1 MSRRVTTIRRN
12 LRLSTADGA
21 GFCVMLAFGE
31 ANIAVL
37 GAALAMG
44 DQAIGLLASVPPVCG
59 AVLQLATVPMVRWAG
74 SHKRWMVISAV
85 IQALSFVPMAIGAML
100 GIMPPLALFALATIY
115 WAANQSCGATWNTLI
130 SRVVPRRVRAHYF
143 ARRNVLL
150 NLAQLI
156 AIFAGGWFLE
166 RGREAG
172 HVFAALAVLLIAAGA
187 SRGLSAWFIQQ
198 HRLPSDHPDGFR
210 GVPVREAL
218 GRFRT
223 GAGGRVLAYRLAV
236 QLALNVSTPF
246 ITPYLLKQHGLEN
259 DLAVYGVITG
269 LLILAKAL
277 AMPVWGRMAKA
288 HGPRSLLRL
297 GGVMIIPIPALWL
310 WADSVAAF
318 AAVQLFSGFAMAAYE
333 LGTFLIMFDTV
344 PESDRTSILAK
355 FNFADNVAIVVGS
368 LLGVGLLTGVG
379 GSDQATL
386 AGYVAAFIGSLL
398 MRTAAL
404 GLLARLPRVTPA
416 HSAGEGVSIEAHPTP
431 GATDHP
437 IVASYDVDGTEP
449 RRHHGEHRP

>member
-1 MSRRVTTIRRN
+1 MSRRISTTRRN
-12 LRLSTADGA
+12 LRMSTGDGA
-21 GFCVMLAFGE
+21 GFNVMLAFGE

-44 DQAIGLLASVPPVCG
+44 DEAIGLLASVPPICG

-74 SHKRWMVISAV
+74 SHKRWMVLSAL
-85 IQALSFVPMAIGAML
+85 IQALSFLPMAIGAAT
-100 GIMPPLALFALATIY
+100 GAMPPIALFALATIY

-130 SRVVPRRVRAHYF
+130 SPVVPRRVRANYF
-143 ARRNVLL
+143 SRRNVLL

-156 AIFAGGWFLE
+156 AIFVGGWFLE
-166 RGREAG
+166 QGRQAG
-172 HVFAALAVLLIAAGA
+172 HVFAALAVLLMAAA
-187 SRGLSAWFIQQ
+187 AARGMSAWFVYQ
-198 HRLPSDHPDGFR
+198 HRITRDHPDGFR
-210 GVPVREAL
+210 GVPVKEAL

-223 GAGGRVLAYRLAV
+223 GAGGRVLGYRLAV

-246 ITPYLLKQHGLEN
+246 ITPYLLKRHGLEN
-259 DLAVYGVITG
+259 DLAIYGIITG

-277 AMPVWGRMAKA
+277 AMPVWGRLARA
-288 HGPRSLLRL
+288 HGPRMLLRL
-297 GGVMIIPIPALWL
+297 GGVLIIPIPALWL
-310 WADSVAAF
+310 TADSVVAF

-368 LLGVGLLTGVG
+368 LIGAKLLLEFG
-379 GSDQATL
+379 GSGQVL
-386 AGYVAAFIGSLL
+386 ASGYAAAFIASLAL
-398 MRTAAL
+398 RTGAL
-404 GLLARLPRVTPA
+404 ALLARVPRVTPVHQA
-416 HSAGEGVSIEAHPTP
+416 SEGVSIEVHPTP

-437 IVASYDVDGTEP
+437 VVASYDTDGDGSP
-449 RRHHGEHRP
+449 RRHTERRP

>member
-1 MSRRVTTIRRN
+1 MSRRITTTRRN
-12 LRLSTADGA
+12 LRMSTADGA
-21 GFCVMLAFGE
+21 GYCVMLAFGE

-44 DQAIGLLASVPPVCG
+44 DRAIGLLASVPPVCG

-74 SHKRWMVISAV
+74 SHKRWMVISAI
-85 IQALSFVPMAIGAML
+85 IQALSFLPMAIGAML
-100 GIMPPLALFALATIY
+100 GVMPPLALFAIATIY

-130 SRVVPRRVRAHYF
+130 APIVPRRVRAHYF

-150 NLAQLI
+150 NLSQLI

-172 HVFAALAVLLIAAGA
+172 HVFEALAVLLMAAGA
-187 SRGLSAWFIQQ
+187 SRGLSAWFIQR
-198 HRLPSDHPDGFR
+198 HRLTNDHPDGFR
-210 GVPVREAL
+210 GVPLRESL
-218 GRFRT
+218 GRFRA

-246 ITPYLLKQHGLEN
+246 ITPYLLKQHGLET

-277 AMPVWGRMAKA
+277 AMPVCGSLAKA
-288 HGPRSLLRL
+288 HGPRFLLRL
-297 GGVMIIPIPALWL
+297 GGMLIIPIPALWL

-318 AAVQLFSGFAMAAYE
+318 AAVQMFSGFAMAAYE

-355 FNFADNVAIVVGS
+355 FNFADNVAIVLGS
-368 LLGVGLLTGVG
+368 LLGVGLLTVAG

-386 AGYVAAFIGSLL
+386 AGYVAAFVGSVLL
-398 MRTAAL
+398 RTAAL
-404 GLLARLPRVTPA
+404 GLLARVPRVTPRRQ
-416 HSAGEGVSIEAHPTP
+416 AGEGVSIEVHPTP

-437 IVASYDVDGTEP
+437 VVASYDVNGANPP
-449 RRHHGEHRP
+449 RRHGERRP